1 MILKRYALNHLMKL
15 YVFMSLKSGEFNNKF
30 VFKKDYSRR
39 YQTDIKS
46 HIAKISVY
54 TIKTT
59 RVVNLPL
66 KF

>member
-54 TIKTT
+54 KH
-59 RVVNLPL
+59 
-66 KF
+66 